1 MGCMQTV
8 RDLDQLYSD
17 LGMDDETPD
26 DVMHSFGDPEVPEA
40 GEVWGRIVDKSG
52 EWLNQARATI

>member
-1 MGCMQTV
+1 
-8 RDLDQLYSD
+8 
-17 LGMDDETPD
+17 MDDETPD